1 MAAGD
6 GETTATL
13 LLVDDHPLY
22 HAGLGSV
29 LQAAHPGYRLLG
41 AADAA
46 AGHALLMSDSTIDL
60 ILVDIVLPGTD
71 GFDAVADYGRA
82 CPHVPR
88 LLISGREDQA
98 TLVRA
103 SRSGASGFVAKSWPV
118 ERLLKVIERVLAGG
132 SGFDA
137 RTDAQPASG
146 GIGQQL
152 TLRQIEVLCLLAEG
166 KSNKEIAHRLDI
178 ADRTVRA
185 HLTELFQALGVV
197 SRVQAVLQA
206 KQLGIVA

>member
-1 MAAGD
+1 
-6 GETTATL
+6 
-13 LLVDDHPLY
+13 
-22 HAGLGSV
+22 
-29 LQAAHPGYRLLG
+29 
-41 AADAA
+41 
-46 AGHALLMSDSTIDL
+46 
-60 ILVDIVLPGTD
+60 
-71 GFDAVADYGRA
+71 
-82 CPHVPR
+82 VPR

-132 SGFDA
+132 SGFDP

-185 HLTELFQALGVV
+185 HLTELFQALGVA